1 VSARLLREIGRWDLV
16 GVGIN
21 AIIGAGIFGLPARI
35 YELSGA
41 AALIAYGICGVACLL
56 ISLCFAEVSS
66 RFSDSGGAYLYARAA
81 FGPLVGFEIGWLRW
95 LGLVVAFAANVNL
108 LVVYTNYVWPIFND
122 SASQMLFIIA
132 IVVVLTA
139 INVRG
144 VRQTTTASNIF
155 ALAKLLPLM
164 IFVAVGLF
172 FLDARK
178 LAVVSLPTFGGF
190 TTSVVLVLYAFTG
203 FEAVTI
209 TAGEIRHPQK
219 TVPFGLFAT
228 LAIVTSIYVLIQA
241 VYIGTVDAEVSAR
254 PLVDAS
260 QRFLGSPGAYLISV
274 GAILSIV
281 GNLNGKLLAAPRLI
295 FAMAERQQLPGLLG
309 AVHERFHTP
318 HISIIVTA
326 ALALAFA
333 LSSTFIQLVTISVLV
348 QLVTYAVSCA
358 SLPVLRSKDGVPSA
372 AFRTP
377 FGPAVAAASLAL
389 CAWLFSNSTVQEMLT
404 TTAAAAV
411 GILAYTVSRMRFAV
425 VLGSFRTRHLPSES
439 RGDLHL

>member
-1 VSARLLREIGRWDLV
+1 VVVSVGLLREIGRWDLV

-35 YELSGA
+35 YELSGP
-41 AALIAYGICGVACLL
+41 AALIAYLICGVACFL

-81 FGPLVGFEIGWLRW
+81 FGPMVGFEIGWLRW
-95 LGLVVAFAANVNL
+95 LALVVAFAANVNL

-122 SASQMLFIIA
+122 RASQTLLVTV
-132 IVVVLTA
+132 IVLGLTGLNVL
-139 INVRG
+139 G
-144 VRQTTTASNIF
+144 VRQTTTASNVF
-155 ALAKLLPLM
+155 VLAKLLPLM
-164 IFVAVGLF
+164 IFVAIGLF
-172 FLDARK
+172 FLDVHK
-178 LAVVSLPTFGGF
+178 LAVASPPTFGGF

-209 TAGEIRHPQK
+209 PAGEIRDPQR

-241 VYIGTVDAEVSAR
+241 VYIGTVTGEASAT
-254 PLVDAS
+254 PLAAAS
-260 QRFLGSPGAYLISV
+260 QRFIGSAGAYLISV

-295 FAMAERQQLPGLLG
+295 FAMAERQQLPGLFG
-309 AVHERFHTP
+309 AVHDRFHTP
-318 HISIIVTA
+318 YISIIVTA
-326 ALALAFA
+326 ALAVAFA

-348 QLVTYAVSCA
+348 NVVTYAVSCA
-358 SLPVLRSKDGVPSA
+358 SLPVLRSKDGVPPA
-372 AFRTP
+372 AFRSP
-377 FGPAVAAASLAL
+377 FGPAVAVASLAL
-389 CAWLFSNSTVQEMLT
+389 CAWLFSNSTVQEILT

-411 GILAYTVSRMRFAV
+411 GILAYAVSRIWPQHDRATEHTV
-425 VLGSFRTRHLPSES
+425 TQLKAPIA
-439 RGDLHL
+439 